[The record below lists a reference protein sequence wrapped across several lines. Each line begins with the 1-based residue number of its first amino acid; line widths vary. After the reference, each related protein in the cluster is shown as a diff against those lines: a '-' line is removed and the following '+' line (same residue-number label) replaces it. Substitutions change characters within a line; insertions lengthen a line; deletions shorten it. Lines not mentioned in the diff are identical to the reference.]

1 MFEIANR
8 PLIEPIRPLAISPKA
23 DRKKASHV
31 SALSDAFA
39 MNTNDTMEVKQMK
52 IAIVTCIVFEF

>member
-8 PLIEPIRPLAISPKA
+8 PLTEPIRPLAISPKA
-23 DRKKASHV
+23 DRMNVSHV

-39 MNTNDTMEVKQMK
+39 IKTKDTMDDKQRK
-52 IAIVTCIVFEF
+52 IATVTCIVL